1 MAMSPLVQAQIEAY
15 KAAGWEVRLNNL
27 EDRPSACAYV
37 YDDGT
42 RVIEM
47 FGDPSCQTWL
57 LTFLHEVAHHV
68 LGHCD
73 GWSSEPDWSQE
84 FKANSW
90 ALQMIAAL
98 TPDDLDAC
106 TSDAQNH
113 MRGVLQ
119 PWVQEWGAE
128 RLPWDMIAWAGCY
141 VPPYLRHHL
150 PQGKVSL
157 DHGRLLIEIERM
169 KE

>member
-106 TSDAQNH
+106 THDAQNH

-157 DHGRLLIEIERM
+157 DHGQLVIEIERM